1 MKTKSEKLSHFVT
14 HHVTSSV
21 ISNGCI
27 SSFSCISKH
36 MGKKYHFLAF
46 TFFHKPQVIL
56 GFLFLETILRH
67 LCLSYIHPK
76 LCVFFSIYIFF
87 LLLLNLVL
95 PELPYWWFLR
105 YQIHSF
111 FFIYQIYVLEIFWS
125 SSIFKSWKHAYFWLE
140 HFGKNSLKT

>member
-1 MKTKSEKLSHFVT
+1 MKTKFEKLLHFVI
-14 HHVTSSV
+14 HHATSSV

-36 MGKKYHFLAF
+36 MGKKYHFLVF

-87 LLLLNLVL
+87 TFIKFGSPRATLLMIFEISDPLFFLHLSDLCFRDLLILFYFQILETCLLLIGTL
-95 PELPYWWFLR
+95 
-105 YQIHSF
+105 
-111 FFIYQIYVLEIFWS
+111 
-125 SSIFKSWKHAYFWLE
+125 WKEF
-140 HFGKNSLKT
+140 S